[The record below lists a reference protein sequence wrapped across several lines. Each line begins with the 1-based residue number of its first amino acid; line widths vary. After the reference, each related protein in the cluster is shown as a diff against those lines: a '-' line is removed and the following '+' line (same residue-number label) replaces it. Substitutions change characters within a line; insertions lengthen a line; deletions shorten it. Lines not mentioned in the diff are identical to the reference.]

1 MKERIR
7 DIIADVIGATP
18 EEIPL
23 DAQQEAVAG
32 WNSIRHMSLVIA
44 LEKEFQ
50 VRFSDLHIAEMMSIA
65 LIEDTI
71 LEVGGK

>member
-7 DIIADVIGATP
+7 DVIADVIGASP

-23 DAQQEAVAG
+23 DAQQEVVGG
-32 WNSIRHMSLVIA
+32 WNSIRHMNLVIA
-44 LEKEFQ
+44 LEKEFL
-50 VRFSDLHIAEMMSIA
+50 VRFSDLQIAEMMSIA

-71 LEVGGK
+71 LEIQGR

>member
-7 DIIADVIGATP
+7 NVIADVIGTSP

-23 DAQQEAVAG
+23 DAHQEAVGG
-32 WNSIRHMSLVIA
+32 WNSIRHMNLVIA
-44 LEKEFQ
+44 LEKEFM
-50 VRFSDLHIAEMMSIA
+50 VRFSELQIAEMMSIA

-71 LEVGGK
+71 LEIQGR

>member
-7 DIIADVIGATP
+7 DVIADVVGASP

-23 DAQQEAVAG
+23 DAQQEAVGG
-32 WNSIRHMSLVIA
+32 WNSIRHMNLVIA
-44 LEKEFQ
+44 LEKEFL
-50 VRFSDLHIAEMMSIA
+50 VRFSDLQIAEMMSIA

-71 LEVGGK
+71 LEIQGR

>member
-7 DIIADVIGATP
+7 EVIAEVIGASP
-18 EEIPL
+18 EEIPI
-23 DAQQEAVAG
+23 DAHQETVSG
-32 WNSIRHMSLVIA
+32 WNSIRHMNLVIA

-71 LEVGGK
+71 VELRGR

>member
-7 DIIADVIGATP
+7 EVIADVIGANP
-18 EEIPL
+18 DEIPL
-23 DAQQEAVAG
+23 DAHQEGVPG
-32 WNSIRHMSLVIA
+32 WNSIRHMNLVIA

-71 LEVGGK
+71 VELGGR

>member
-7 DIIADVIGATP
+7 VVIADVVGANP

-23 DAQQEAVAG
+23 DAHQGGVSG
-32 WNSIRHMSLVIA
+32 WNSIRHMNLVIA

-50 VRFSDLHIAEMMSIA
+50 VRFSDLQIAEMMSIA
-65 LIEDTI
+65 LIEDTL
-71 LEVGGK
+71 LELGGK

>member
-7 DIIADVIGATP
+7 DVIADVIGASP

-23 DAQQEAVAG
+23 DAHQEAVAG
-32 WNSIRHMSLVIA
+32 WNSIRHMNLVIA

-65 LIEDTI
+65 LIEDTL
-71 LEVGGK
+71 LELGGK

>member
-7 DIIADVIGATP
+7 VVIADVVGANP

-23 DAQQEAVAG
+23 DAHQEAVSG
-32 WNSIRHMSLVIA
+32 WNSIRHMNLVIA

-50 VRFSDLHIAEMMSIA
+50 VRFSDLQIAEMMSIA
-65 LIEDTI
+65 LIEDTL
-71 LEVGGK
+71 LELGGK

>member
-1 MKERIR
+1 M
-7 DIIADVIGATP
+7 
-18 EEIPL
+18 
-23 DAQQEAVAG
+23 
-32 WNSIRHMSLVIA
+32 NLVIA

-71 LEVGGK
+71 VELGGR